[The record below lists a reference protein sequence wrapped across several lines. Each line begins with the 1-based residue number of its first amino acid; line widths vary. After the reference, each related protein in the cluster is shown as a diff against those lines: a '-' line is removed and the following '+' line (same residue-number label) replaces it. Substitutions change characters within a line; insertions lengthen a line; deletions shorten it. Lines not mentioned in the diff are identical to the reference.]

1 MKELSLVIAVM
12 NEEQNIRPLMESI
25 RNALNGVDYEII
37 FVDDGSTDGT
47 IDAINE
53 VADDRTIVLE
63 FMRNYGQSTAMAAG
77 IDAAEGKYIVT
88 LDGDLQNDP
97 ADIPMMMEELKKG
110 DWDMV
115 AGIRANRQDGVFLR
129 KIPSKI
135 ANFIIQRSTDVRIKD
150 YGCTLKIFK
159 RRIAKNLG
167 LYGDLHRFI
176 PVLAS
181 LQGARITQMDV
192 RHHARQFGHSKYGI
206 NRTAKVLSD
215 LFLIL
220 FFQRY
225 LLKPMHLFGIVGVV
239 LFFIGA
245 AIDIYLLILKLGG
258 ADIWGKPL
266 LILGAM
272 LTLGGIQLITTGILA
287 EILIRTYYEA
297 QNKTTYQIRHRFTGG
312 RKEEE

>member
-53 VADDRTIVLE
+53 VADDRTFVLE

-150 YGCTLKIFK
+150 YGCTLKVFK

>member
-150 YGCTLKIFK
+150 YGCTLKVFK